1 MAKVV
6 NRTRSSYVTKNKNGT
21 TSTFTSYKVNGK
33 TRWKKTGG
41 HSTTQ
46 TRKRSG

>member
-6 NRTRSSYVTKNKNGT
+6 NRTKRSFVTKNKNGT
-21 TSTFTSYKVNGK
+21 TSTFTSYKVNGT

-41 HSTTQ
+41 VSTRLS
-46 TRKRSG
+46 RKK